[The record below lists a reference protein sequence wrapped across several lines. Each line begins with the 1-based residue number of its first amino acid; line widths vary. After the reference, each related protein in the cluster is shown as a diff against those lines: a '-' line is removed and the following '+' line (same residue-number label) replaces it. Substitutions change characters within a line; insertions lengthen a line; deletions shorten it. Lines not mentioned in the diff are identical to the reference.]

1 MKGKFGILILL
12 SLVFVSCNQEK
23 REIKH
28 VAQAYLDALANY
40 KVEEAKPYATSETC
54 NTTLLVAAQLV
65 TMVDTAYI
73 ISDTPATIDIQ
84 EVVIENDSMAVV
96 KYVKNT
102 PIKHDMQ
109 GSLHLVKRDQKWEAH
124 DLIR

>member
-1 MKGKFGILILL
+1 M

-109 GSLHLVKRDQKWEAH
+109 AYSHIDPKISHQFTINTVAKLYIQF
-124 DLIR
+124 I